1 MARRRAALRRA
12 AAGAGVSASWGMAST
27 ATVGLTESGTLKN
40 LPVSSRSK
48 HIKYS

>member
-1 MARRRAALRRA
+1 MVRRRAALRRA
-12 AAGAGVSASWGMAST
+12 AAGAGVSALWGMAST